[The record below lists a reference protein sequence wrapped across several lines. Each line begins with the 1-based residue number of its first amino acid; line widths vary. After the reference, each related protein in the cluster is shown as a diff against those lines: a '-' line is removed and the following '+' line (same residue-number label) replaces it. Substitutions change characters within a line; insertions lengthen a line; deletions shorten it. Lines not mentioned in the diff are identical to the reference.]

1 MPSRSPFGW
10 STCPNARGTVR
21 PDPTWGDEDADLTTA
36 GEPEI
41 DPGPIRLVLVEPS
54 SIHGAA
60 VRELLDREDDFE
72 VVAEVRTTDEAV
84 SVTMAQPPDV
94 LVVDV
99 DLPDPDAVEA
109 TRRLKR
115 QAPEAG
121 LVIIARDDDDDAVFR
136 AVQAG
141 ATAHVAD
148 HEGPDELVDAIRRV
162 ADGEDPLAATVS
174 ERPAVAQRVA
184 DAYRDLAVRG
194 VGRSDSGGAVSP
206 RQLEILRLVAKGHSN
221 EEIAQLLNIS
231 RQTVKNHLTAA
242 MRALGARR
250 RGQAVAAAMRAGWL
264 SMP

>member
-1 MPSRSPFGW
+1 
-10 STCPNARGTVR
+10 VR
-21 PDPTWGDEDADLTTA
+21 PDPTWGDNDPDLTTA
-36 GEPEI
+36 GEPEN
-41 DPGPIRLVLVEPS
+41 DPGLIRLVLVEPS

-72 VVAEVRTTDEAV
+72 VVAEVRTTEEAV
-84 SVTMAQPPDV
+84 GVTMHEPPDV

-148 HEGPDELVDAIRRV
+148 HGGPDELVEAIRRV
-162 ADGEDPLAATVS
+162 ADGEDPLAATVA

-194 VGRSDSGGAVSP
+194 VARSEGGGAVSP
-206 RQLEILRLVAKGHSN
+206 RQLEILQLVAKGHSN

>member
-1 MPSRSPFGW
+1 M
-10 STCPNARGTVR
+10 R

-99 DLPDPDAVEA
+99 DLPDPDAIEA

-121 LVIIARDDDDDAVFR
+121 LVIIARDDDDDPQHRRIGQPGR
-136 AVQAG
+136 APRPALVDG
-141 ATAHVAD
+141 VRD
-148 HEGPDELVDAIRRV
+148 HE
-162 ADGEDPLAATVS
+162 
-174 ERPAVAQRVA
+174 RPRL
-184 DAYRDLAVRG
+184 DH
-194 VGRSDSGGAVSP
+194 
-206 RQLEILRLVAKGHSN
+206 QL
-221 EEIAQLLNIS
+221 
-231 RQTVKNHLTAA
+231 
-242 MRALGARR
+242 
-250 RGQAVAAAMRAGWL
+250 
-264 SMP
+264 

>member
-1 MPSRSPFGW
+1 M
-10 STCPNARGTVR
+10 R
-21 PDPTWGDEDADLTTA
+21 PDPTWGDYDAELTTA
-36 GEPEI
+36 GEQET

-84 SVTMAQPPDV
+84 HVTMDQPPDV

-99 DLPDPDAVEA
+99 DLPDPDAIEA

-121 LVIIARDDDDDAVFR
+121 LVIIARDDDDEAVFR

-148 HEGPDELVDAIRRV
+148 HEGPGELVEAIRRV
-162 ADGEDPLAATVS
+162 AGGQDPLAATVA
-174 ERPAVAQRVA
+174 ERPAVAQRIA
-184 DAYRDLAVRG
+184 DAYRDLRVRG
-194 VGRSDSGGAVSP
+194 VGRSEGGGAVSP
-206 RQLEILRLVAKGHSN
+206 RQLEILQLVAKGHSN

-250 RGQAVAAAMRAGWL
+250 RGQAVAEAMRAGWL

>member
-1 MPSRSPFGW
+1 M
-10 STCPNARGTVR
+10 R
-21 PDPTWGDEDADLTTA
+21 PDRTWGTDQEELSAT
-36 GEPEI
+36 GQPEI
-41 DPGPIRLVLVEPS
+41 DPGPIRLVLVEPRT
-54 SIHGAA
+54 IHGAA

-72 VVAEVRTTDEAV
+72 VVAEVRTTDEAMD
-84 SVTMAQPPDV
+84 VTSAQPPDV

-99 DLPDPDAVEA
+99 DLPDPDAIEA

-121 LVIIARDDDDDAVFR
+121 MVIIARDDDDEAVFR

-148 HEGPDELVDAIRRV
+148 DSGPAELVDAIRRV
-162 ADGEDPLAATVS
+162 ADGEDPLVETVA

-194 VGRSDSGGAVSP
+194 VGRAGAHGVVSP
-206 RQLEILRLVAKGHSN
+206 RQLEILRLVANGLSN
-221 EEIAQLLNIS
+221 EEIAQRLHIS

-250 RGQAVAAAMRAGWL
+250 RGQAVAAAVRAGWL

>member
-1 MPSRSPFGW
+1 M
-10 STCPNARGTVR
+10 R
-21 PDPTWGDEDADLTTA
+21 PDPAWGENDADLTTA
-36 GEPEI
+36 DETEN
-41 DPGPIRLVLVEPS
+41 DPGAIRLVLVEPS

-72 VVAEVRTTDEAV
+72 VVAEVRTTEEAFG
-84 SVTMAQPPDV
+84 VTRRDPPDV

-121 LVIIARDDDDDAVFR
+121 LVIIARDDDDEAVFR

-148 HEGPDELVDAIRRV
+148 HEGPDELVEAIRRV
-162 ADGEDPLAATVS
+162 ADGQDPLAATVA

-194 VGRSDSGGAVSP
+194 VARSEGGGAVSP
-206 RQLEILRLVAKGHSN
+206 RQLEILQLVARGHSN
-221 EEIAQLLNIS
+221 EEIAQLLKIS

-250 RGQAVAAAMRAGWL
+250 RGQAVAAAVRAGWL